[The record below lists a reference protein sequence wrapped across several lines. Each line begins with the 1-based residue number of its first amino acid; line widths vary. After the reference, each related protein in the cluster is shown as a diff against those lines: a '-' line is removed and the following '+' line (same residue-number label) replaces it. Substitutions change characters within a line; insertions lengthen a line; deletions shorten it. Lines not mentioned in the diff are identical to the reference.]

1 VKRPPRAAE
10 RNNAATSSLQ
20 ENKTIEKAAVVAAF
34 FVGYG
39 VRQAFFTLSCCTSR
53 LRWIQET
60 NLAQCHAVKPQTDE
74 L

>member
-1 VKRPPRAAE
+1 VKRPPWAAE

-39 VRQAFFTLSCCTSR
+39 ARQARFPLSCCTSG

-60 NLAQCHAVKPQTDE
+60 NLAQYHAVKPQTDE